1 MLFSYKTNSWPI
13 PKCPNSLPLALHA
26 IIHMP
31 CFLLNLDINFFG
43 GQLLPIWIP
52 YVPVAHGHHLT
63 LPITFQGLFPCQEAW
78 SELAKFLC
86 VSLLNEAYFVSLK
99 IIMFSFIYPFSF
111 ISLLFLAPS
120 CPLLG
125 F

>member
-1 MLFSYKTNSWPI
+1 MLSSYKTSSWPI
-13 PKCPNSLPLALHA
+13 PKCPNSLLFALQA

-31 CFLLNLDINFFG
+31 CFLLNLDIDFFD
-43 GQLLPIWIP
+43 GQLLLIWIT
-52 YVPVAHGHHLT
+52 YVPTTQGHHLAF
-63 LPITFQGLFPCQEAW
+63 PITFQGLFPYQEAW
-78 SELAKFLC
+78 SELAKLLC
-86 VSLLNEAYFVSLK
+86 VSLLNEAYFVRLK

-120 CPLLG
+120 CSLLG